1 MSATEA
7 LEMASREPE
16 GPWQRLPTG
25 ARIVIVLIGVVVGLN
40 LLARF
45 VSDSTGGSHAPSG
58 KRSSAYGAQSDGV
71 AAYAELLVHDGH
83 PVRRTRGALQSTTLD
98 PSTTVVILDPDTIS
112 SADDALLRQFVTDGG
127 RLVIGGS
134 QPRYFVEL
142 RDSPPVWAP
151 NGQTRWQ
158 RIDASL
164 APIHTIVSAGDGHFD
179 DIGEGGALVGSAR
192 DALVSATSIG
202 TGTIDFVADS
212 SILQNRL
219 LATADNAALGLAL
232 AGEPGRTV
240 VFPEGVHGY
249 GPARGLA
256 AVPGRW
262 KIALLGL
269 AFAGLVLMWARG
281 RRLGPPEDTS
291 RPLPPPRAAYVDAVG
306 STLARTRR
314 PGEALQPVAERVR
327 AQIEARA
334 VHGVDGPAG
343 ATANLDRAEF
353 ARRAHAA
360 GLSDA
365 EIEAVL
371 SPITDDSV
379 LALGSALS
387 RVVSSTGREQQ

>member
-1 MSATEA
+1 MSTTEP
-7 LEMASREPE
+7 LEIASREPE
-16 GPWQRLPTG
+16 GPWRRLPAG
-25 ARIVIVLIGVVVGLN
+25 ARIAIGLIGVVVALN
-40 LLARF
+40 LFARF
-45 VSDSTGGSHAPSG
+45 VSDSTGGSHTPSG
-58 KRSSAYGAQSDGV
+58 KRSSAYGAQSDGA

-112 SADDALLRQFVTDGG
+112 SADDAQLRRFVTDGG

-134 QPRYFVEL
+134 QPLYFVDL
-142 RDSPPVWAP
+142 RDSPPIWAP
-151 NGQTRWQ
+151 NGPTRWQ
-158 RIDASL
+158 RIDSSL
-164 APIHTIVSAGDGHFD
+164 APIHTIVSAGDGHFEY
-179 DIGEGGALVGSAR
+179 IGEGAALVGSPR
-192 DALVSATSIG
+192 NALVSKTTIG
-202 TGTIDFVADS
+202 AGTIDFVADS

-219 LATADNAALGLAL
+219 LATADNAAFGLVL

-249 GPARGLA
+249 GPSRGLA
-256 AVPGRW
+256 AIPGRW

-306 STLARTRR
+306 STLARTRQ
-314 PGEALQPVAERVR
+314 PDVALQSVAERVR

-334 VHGVDGPAG
+334 VHGVDGPTG
-343 ATANLDRAEF
+343 ATAELDRAEF
-353 ARRAHAA
+353 ARRAHAV

-371 SPITDDSV
+371 APITDDSV